1 MLVRLITVWLE
12 VRVLPGP
19 PRSLSNLQFSW
30 RRPRSPQ
37 LAGSC
42 ACVSVSAETVSGLKS
57 TVMVVKATHDR
68 HRCDAA
74 FVLDGT
80 SPSPSLMVSR
90 GGCPF
95 CSPLYGVHRD
105 GKSKKRAPM
114 TPINPADEFLKHA
127 AECQQMAKA
136 TRNPASKATW
146 DRMAVRWLQCAE
158 RAKNQKVAT
167 RARVPVRRQAEISSA
182 HY

>member
-1 MLVRLITVWLE
+1 MKTGPNVVATTREDPQSRGAPWSLTPDNARRRLAPVGPLFLVLRATRQPSSR
-12 VRVLPGP
+12 VR
-19 PRSLSNLQFSW
+19 SFW
-30 RRPRSPQ
+30 SP
-37 LAGSC
+37 A
-42 ACVSVSAETVSGLKS
+42 
-57 TVMVVKATHDR
+57 
-68 HRCDAA
+68 
-74 FVLDGT
+74 
-80 SPSPSLMVSR
+80 PSLMVSR

-146 DRMAVRWLQCAE
+146 NRMAVRWLQCAE